1 MFLLIPMPV
10 PCTPNAPYFDQH
22 GVRAF
27 LDLILLHDP
36 NTGITDADALVT
48 FIVRYSTEFMK
59 SFDTSPSSMTTRRIA
74 LEVSD
79 RTKLEIEHHLRNF
92 QLIAAPPL
100 KQNDIAISQRDF
112 DFVSGMPTSL
122 KGWFVSRVP
131 KTQRTR
137 SNPIP
142 LTNSLE
148 MRYGQLDPDSLFPEL
163 WSELKN
169 SFESTATISSSN
181 APLTPPHT
189 STPSLAIAAPLPQV
203 LQSPAPLVLTAFVPQ
218 AAPDLVP
225 NQEFLNAP
233 VSVFAPSSTAL
244 FALDTH
250 DSPQLQE
257 IYPNSDD
264 DENFCDNLDAD
275 EEFQAPP

>member
-1 MFLLIPMPV
+1 MSVTLSRSAVAQRQYESGAAVQRQRSKRCCGSPTLI
-10 PCTPNAPYFDQH
+10 T
-22 GVRAF
+22 
-27 LDLILLHDP
+27 
-36 NTGITDADALVT
+36 
-48 FIVRYSTEFMK
+48 
-59 SFDTSPSSMTTRRIA
+59 
-74 LEVSD
+74 
-79 RTKLEIEHHLRNF
+79 
-92 QLIAAPPL
+92 APPL
-100 KQNDIAISQRDF
+100 KQNDIAISQRDS

-122 KGWFVSRVP
+122 TGWFVSRVP
-131 KTQRTR
+131 ETQRTC

-142 LTNSLE
+142 LTNLLE
-148 MRYGQLDPDSLFPEL
+148 MRYGQLDPDPLFPEL

-181 APLTPPHT
+181 APLTTPHT

-225 NQEFLNAP
+225 NPEFLNAP

-275 EEFQAPP
+275 EEFQAPPVTQRWRQRL